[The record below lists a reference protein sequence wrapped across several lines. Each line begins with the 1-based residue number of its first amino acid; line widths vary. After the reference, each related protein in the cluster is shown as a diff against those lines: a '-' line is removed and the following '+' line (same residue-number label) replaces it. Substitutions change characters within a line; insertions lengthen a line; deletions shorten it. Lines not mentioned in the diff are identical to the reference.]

1 MSDFDLLFSS
11 QGSQHDQEQI
21 APSDMPSSPLG
32 PVSRMASSKP
42 RKPPSIT
49 PKRFTK
55 FFTPSSSLLAKPAS
69 GRSGRR
75 LRDITK
81 NAVNRKTAAPTAAAL
96 GFEDIQPE
104 TPHKRRRL
112 LPCPESS
119 PLQSSPLRPSSH
131 GPLPQIQLR
140 GIDDA
145 YLTDDGDSIIFED
158 APPPKTY
165 PQPIRRLRQANPTGR
180 VLLRSFGGSRA
191 VGRGGLLQHCA
202 PWQAQTADFYSRPED
217 CHSFRH
223 SALPFCATPCH
234 SNSLVAIGDED
245 GGVRLVD
252 SSSADNVSFAREHV
266 AFKPHHNA
274 VMDIAF
280 SSDDYLFATAS
291 GDQTARVIDMRTQQ
305 TRYIMTG
312 HMSSVKQVRFQP
324 GNDSIVA
331 TSSRDGSVLIWD
343 LRCRGSDAPVSDF
356 RVSFEP
362 GNDMLA
368 SRHKQ
373 VIYASTCMSIRDAHV
388 GNKLSSAPS
397 QGSTTNSSLFTK
409 PDSSVVPKRLDVSIT
424 ALSFLSTSRSHLL
437 MTASEANASV
447 KLWDIRHRGPRNGSA
462 IPLSSTPEPASHV
475 RHRPFGI
482 NSLALS
488 GDGSRFYALCR
499 DSTVYAYSTNHLILG
514 NAPELTTSASRW
526 RRPREGQTGLGPL
539 YGFRHAQFH
548 AASFYVKAAIRP
560 AKGDRPEMLAV
571 GSRDG
576 SAVLFPTDESLLNR
590 PTPELP
596 EAEEEEDDEEE
607 YDLPTLPTRRPRPS
621 RKVSLTRSKGAHE
634 SVPVYEQGTA
644 LIRGHSSEVT
654 SLTWTADGDLVTL
667 GDDFRARCW
676 REGPRARELR
686 INGEGE
692 GQRWGCGWADVG
704 ESYDDRE

>member
-32 PVSRMASSKP
+32 PASSMASSKP

-49 PKRFTK
+49 PKRFTR
-55 FFTPSSSLLAKPAS
+55 FFTPHSSLTAKSRSGKS
-69 GRSGRR
+69 GRQ

-81 NAVNRKTAAPTAAAL
+81 NAANHKTNAPTTIA
-96 GFEDIQPE
+96 GFDDIHPE
-104 TPHKRRRL
+104 TPHKRRKL
-112 LPCPESS
+112 HSYPDSS
-119 PLQSSPLRPSSH
+119 PIQSSPLRPSSH
-131 GPLPQIQLR
+131 GPLPQIQLE
-140 GIDDA
+140 GIDES
-145 YLTDDGDSIIFED
+145 YLTDDDHILED
-158 APPPKTY
+158 APAKALPL
-165 PQPIRRLRQANPTGR
+165 PIRRIRQTNTNNR
-180 VLLRSFGGSRA
+180 ILQRSFGGSRA
-191 VGRGGLLQHCA
+191 IGRGIVLDHCA
-202 PWQAQTADFYSRPED
+202 PWQAQTADFYTRPED
-217 CHSFRH
+217 YHSFRG

-252 SSSADNVSFAREHV
+252 SAHAESISFGQEHV
-266 AFKPHHNA
+266 SFKPHHNA

-291 GDQTARVIDMRTQQ
+291 GDQTARIIDMRTQQ

-373 VIYASTCMSIRDAHV
+373 VIYASTCMSIRDAHA
-388 GNKLSSAPS
+388 GKSPLAQSAAAS
-397 QGSTTNSSLFTK
+397 TNSSLFAK
-409 PDSSVVPKRLDVSIT
+409 SDSSLVPKRLDVSIT
-424 ALSFLSTSRSHLL
+424 ALSFLSASHSHLL
-437 MTASEANASV
+437 LTASEANASV
-447 KLWDIRHRGPRNGSA
+447 KLWDIRHRGPRNGPA
-462 IPLSSTPEPASHV
+462 IPVSSTPEPESHT
-475 RHRPFGI
+475 RHRHFGI

-514 NAPELTTSASRW
+514 NAPELSNPAPKW
-526 RRPREGQTGLGPL
+526 RRAREGQSGLGPL
-539 YGFRHAQFH
+539 YGFRHPQFH
-548 AASFYVKAAIRP
+548 ATSFYVKAAIRP
-560 AKGDRPEMLAV
+560 AKGDKPEMLAV

-576 SAVLFPTDESLLNR
+576 CAVLFPTDETLLDK
-590 PTPELP
+590 PTSHPTDVV
-596 EAEEEEDDEEE
+596 EEEDDEE
-607 YDLPTLPTRRPRPS
+607 YDLPTLPSRRPQPS
-621 RKVSLTRSKGAHE
+621 RNASSTNSSRSRDTLDTI
-634 SVPVYEQGTA
+634 PIYEQGTA

-654 SLTWTADGDLVTL
+654 SLTWTANGDLVTL

-692 GQRWGCGWADVG
+692 GQRWGCGWADVS
-704 ESYDDRE
+704 ESHDEEE

>member
-11 QGSQHDQEQI
+11 QGSHHDQEQV
-21 APSDMPSSPLG
+21 APLDMMPSSPLG
-32 PVSRMASSKP
+32 PASRMANLKP

-55 FFTPSSSLLAKPAS
+55 FFTPHSSLSAKSRSGKS
-69 GRSGRR
+69 GRQ

-81 NAVNRKTAAPTAAAL
+81 NAVNRKASVSAIVA
-96 GFEDIQPE
+96 GFDDIHPE
-104 TPHKRRRL
+104 TPHKRRKL
-112 LPCPESS
+112 LPCPDSS
-119 PLQSSPLRPSSH
+119 PIQSSPLRPSSH
-131 GPLPQIQLR
+131 GPLPQIQFE
-140 GIDDA
+140 GVDDS
-145 YLTDDGDSIIFED
+145 YWTDDDDHIPKN
-158 APPPKTY
+158 PPAKAFPL
-165 PQPIRRLRQANPTGR
+165 PIRRLGKSNSSTRILQ
-180 VLLRSFGGSRA
+180 RSFGGHGAIAR
-191 VGRGGLLQHCA
+191 GRVLDHCA
-202 PWQAQTADFYSRPED
+202 LWQAQTANFYTHPGD
-217 CHSFRH
+217 CHSFRG

-245 GGVRLVD
+245 GGIRLVD
-252 SSSADNVSFAREHV
+252 SAHADGVTLTKQHVS
-266 AFKPHHNA
+266 FKPHSNA

-291 GDQTARVIDMRTQQ
+291 GDQTARIIDMRTQQ

-331 TSSRDGSVLIWD
+331 TSSRDGSVLLWD

-373 VIYASTCMSIRDAHV
+373 VIYASTCMSIRDAHA
-388 GNKLSSAPS
+388 GKLPPTLPTTA
-397 QGSTTNSSLFTK
+397 STTTSLFAK
-409 PDSSVVPKRLDVSIT
+409 SDSSKRLDVSIT
-424 ALSFLSTSRSHLL
+424 ALSFLPSTHSHLL
-437 MTASEANASV
+437 LTASEANASV
-447 KLWDIRHRGPRNGSA
+447 KLWDIRHRGPRNGPA
-462 IPLSSTPEPASHV
+462 IPVSSTPEPESHT
-475 RHRPFGI
+475 RHRHFGI

-514 NAPELTTSASRW
+514 DAPELSNPSSKW
-526 RRPREGQTGLGPL
+526 RRSPENQTGLGPL
-539 YGFRHAQFH
+539 YGFRHPQFH
-548 AASFYVKAAIRP
+548 ATSFYVKAAIRP
-560 AKGDRPEMLAV
+560 AKGDKPEMLAV
-571 GSRDG
+571 GSRDAC
-576 SAVLFPTDESLLNR
+576 AVLFPTDETLLNK
-590 PTPELP
+590 PTPNTNDADE
-596 EAEEEEDDEEE
+596 EDEEEDEE
-607 YDLPTLPTRRPRPS
+607 YDLPTLPSRRPQLPRKASATSMPHS
-621 RKVSLTRSKGAHE
+621 RGAHDTI
-634 SVPVYEQGTA
+634 PIYEQGTA

-667 GDDFRARCW
+667 GDDYRARCW
-676 REGPRARELR
+676 REGPKARELR
-686 INGEGE
+686 TNGEGE

-704 ESYDDRE
+704 ESYDEEE